1 MPAIVT
7 DQFRILNANNFV
19 ESVEN
24 TNNSYYVFIGLANP
38 TGAPTLAGYGRTS
51 DWNTSDSTPSPT
63 DSFSYRAHSGD
74 TMMFGK
80 KISSANIRRIIR
92 RVDWTS
98 GSRYEIYRD
107 DYSASNQS
115 PLTKANR
122 LYDANYYVLNSDFK
136 VYVCI
141 DNGSTGDNLLGN
153 ISQDEPT
160 FTDLEPSKAGNSGD
174 GYVWKYLFTV
184 SPSDIIKFDST
195 EYITVPNN
203 WSTSTDSQIRL
214 VRENGNSDTN
224 LNQLKHVY
232 IENAGTGYANGLG
245 QEVDILGDGSGAKA
259 RVDVVNGKITDVTV
273 SAGGKGYTYG
283 IVDLGTLNSNV
294 SATGRAKLIPI
305 IPPGLGHG
313 SDVYSELGTDKV
325 IIYAR
330 FDDSTKDFP
339 IDTKFAQVGVVKNPT
354 KVGTSIVYT
363 DTTYSSLQAFKF
375 STVSGTPQVGEEISQ
390 VLTIS
395 PNVGKVATGFIA
407 SYDKETKVMKYFRD
421 RSLHFNKTSYDHTD
435 YTGISTTGRI
445 YQFESSNTS
454 NDIEGKTSSFSGS
467 ISVNFSGITT
477 NPTGN
482 KLINLGT
489 NFNAG
494 LSESE
499 INKGSGEIVYLDN
512 RPEIVRN
519 SRQKEDIK
527 IILEF

>member
-24 TNNSYYVFIGLANP
+24 TNNSYYVFIGLSNP

-51 DWNTSDSTPSPT
+51 DWNTSDSTPAPT

-445 YQFESSNTS
+445 YQFESSNTA